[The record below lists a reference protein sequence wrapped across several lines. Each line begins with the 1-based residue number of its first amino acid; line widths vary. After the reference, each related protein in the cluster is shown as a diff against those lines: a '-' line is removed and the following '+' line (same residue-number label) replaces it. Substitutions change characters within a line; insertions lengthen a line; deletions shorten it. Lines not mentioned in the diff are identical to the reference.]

1 MEYVFPALDYN
12 AFLSRAEFGSHEET
26 VDHVNRQ
33 IFRSYQ
39 GQRPGEVPNELFKLR
54 YDVYCIERAFL
65 KADDS
70 YDGMEF
76 DDYDPTST
84 HFAAFT
90 MDEALI
96 GTVRLVTP
104 RPPQAYPFELHCRTF
119 EHFRMPPHHLCGEI
133 SRLAVKRTHRRRR
146 ADAVMGIP
154 GFSPP
159 REPSMVLSPEI
170 ERRSN
175 DNSPMLLLG
184 MYREMYRHSREK
196 GIRYWFAAME
206 RSLAYSLEK
215 MGFKFEAIGPV
226 ADYYG
231 DVTPYMLDLGELMPR
246 LAVDNPPL
254 RAWFQEKPMVFAEPR
269 RHTVRVHSSDT
280 GTLDPAAL
288 LAPPGSLADI
298 D

>member
-54 YDVYCIERAFL
+54 YDVYCVERAFL
-65 KADDS
+65 KADDF
-70 YDGMEF
+70 YDDMEF
-76 DDYDPTST
+76 DDYDPDST
-84 HFAAFT
+84 HFAAYT
-90 MDEALI
+90 MDETLM

-104 RPPQAYPFELHCRTF
+104 RAPRAYPFALHCRTF
-119 EHFRMPPHHLCGEI
+119 DNFDMPPHHLCGEV

-146 ADAVMGIP
+146 ADSVMGIP
-154 GFSPP
+154 GFAPP
-159 REPSMVLSPEI
+159 RQPRMVLSAEI

-175 DNSPMLLLG
+175 NNSPMLLLG
-184 MYREMYRHSREK
+184 MYREMYRHSRQK

-215 MGFKFEAIGPV
+215 MGFRFVAIGPV

-231 DVTPYMLDLGELMPR
+231 DVTPYMLDLGELMPK
-246 LAVDNPPL
+246 LAESNPAL
-254 RAWFQEKPMVFAEPR
+254 GAWFQEKPMVFAEPR
-269 RHTVRVHSSDT
+269 SHRVRVRSSDT
-280 GTLDPAAL
+280 GSLEPS
-288 LAPPGSLADI
+288 APTG
-298 D
+298 

>member
-12 AFLSRAEFGSHEET
+12 ALLSRAEFGSHEET

-33 IFRSYQ
+33 IFRSYK
-39 GQRPGEVPNELFKLR
+39 GHRPGEVPNELFKLR

-76 DDYDPTST
+76 DDYDDCSM
-84 HFAAFT
+84 HFAAYT
-90 MDEALI
+90 MEETLI

-104 RPPQAYPFELHCRTF
+104 RAPRAYPFELHCGTF
-119 EHFRMPPHHLCGEI
+119 DGFQKPPHHLCGEI

-146 ADAVMGIP
+146 ADSVQGIP
-154 GFSPP
+154 GFTPP
-159 REPSMVLSPEI
+159 RAPSMVLSPEV

-175 DNSPMLLLG
+175 DSPMLLLG
-184 MYREMYRHSREK
+184 MYREMYRHSRDN
-196 GIRYWFAAME
+196 GIRFWFAAME
-206 RSLAYSLEK
+206 RSLAYSLAK

-231 DVTPYMLDLGELMPR
+231 DVTPYMLDLGELMPQ
-246 LAVDNPPL
+246 LAENNPPL
-254 RAWFQEKPMVFAEPR
+254 GAWFEEKPLVFAEPR
-269 RHTVRVHSSDT
+269 SSHVRVHSDSC
-280 GTLDPAAL
+280 TLDPTAL
-288 LAPPGSLADI
+288 FTDI

>member
-1 MEYVFPALDYN
+1 MEYVFPALDYT

-39 GQRPGEVPNELFKLR
+39 GHRPGEVPNELFKLR

-76 DDYDPTST
+76 DDYDDRST
-84 HFAAFT
+84 HFAAYT

-104 RPPQAYPFELHCRTF
+104 RPRQSFPFELHCSVF
-119 EHFRMPPHHLCGEI
+119 DDFVMPPHHQCGEI

-146 ADAVMGIP
+146 ADSVLGIP
-154 GFSPP
+154 GFAPP
-159 REPSMVLSPEI
+159 RPGGLVLSPEL
-170 ERRSN
+170 ERRSHT
-175 DNSPMLLLG
+175 SPMLLLG
-184 MYREMYRHSREK
+184 MYREMYRHSRAK

-206 RSLAYSLEK
+206 RSLAYSLDK
-215 MGFKFEAIGPV
+215 MGFIFNAIGPV
-226 ADYYG
+226 SDYYG
-231 DVTPYMLDLGELMPR
+231 AVTPYVLDLGELMPK
-246 LAVDNPPL
+246 LAENNPPL
-254 RAWFQEKPMVFAEPR
+254 GAWFEEKPLVFAEPR
-269 RHTVRVHSSDT
+269 SSHVRVRGDAA
-280 GTLDPAAL
+280 TLDPSSL
-288 LAPPGSLADI
+288 LADI

>member
-1 MEYVFPALDYN
+1 MEYVFPALDYR

-39 GQRPGEVPNELFKLR
+39 GQRPDEVPTELFKLR

-65 KADDS
+65 NPDDS

-76 DDYDPTST
+76 DDYDDSAT
-84 HFAAFT
+84 HFAAYT

-104 RPPQAYPFELHCRTF
+104 RAPRAFPLELHCRPF
-119 EHFRMPPHHLCGEI
+119 DGFRMPPHAQCAEI

-146 ADAVMGIP
+146 ADSVRGIP
-154 GFSPP
+154 GFSTPAQP
-159 REPSMVLSPEI
+159 HPALSLEV
-170 ERRSN
+170 ERRST
-175 DNSPMLLLG
+175 NSPMLLLG
-184 MYREMYRHSREK
+184 MYREMYRHSRAK
-196 GIRYWFAAME
+196 GIRYWLAAME
-206 RSLAYSLEK
+206 RALAHSLEK
-215 MGFKFEAIGPV
+215 MGFRFQAIGPV

-231 DVTPYMLDLGELMPR
+231 EVTPYMLDLGELMPE
-246 LAVDNPPL
+246 LAQNNPPL
-254 RAWFQEKPMVFAEPR
+254 GAWFDEKPLVFAAPR
-269 RHTVRVHSSDT
+269 SKHVRVR
-280 GTLDPAAL
+280 GNAATLDPSAL
-288 LAPPGSLADI
+288 LTDI

>member
-1 MEYVFPALDYN
+1 MEYVFPELDYK

-39 GQRPGEVPNELFKLR
+39 GHKAGEVPNELFKLR

-65 KADDS
+65 KPDDAF
-70 YDGMEF
+70 DGMEF
-76 DDYDPTST
+76 DDFDDRST

-90 MDEALI
+90 MDESLI

-104 RPPQAYPFELHCRTF
+104 RTLQPFPFQLHCSTF
-119 EHFRMPPHHLCGEI
+119 PDFTMPPHHQCGEI

-146 ADAVMGIP
+146 ADSVLGIP
-154 GFSPP
+154 GFAPS
-159 REPSMVLSPEI
+159 REPATMLSPEV
-170 ERRSN
+170 ERRST
-175 DNSPMLLLG
+175 NSPMLLLG
-184 MYREMYRHSREK
+184 MYREMYRHSRAK

-215 MGFKFEAIGPV
+215 MGFRFKAIGPV
-226 ADYYG
+226 SDYYG
-231 DVTPYMLDLGELMPR
+231 EVTPYVLDLGELMPE
-246 LAVDNPPL
+246 LAENNPPL
-254 RAWFQEKPMVFAEPR
+254 GAWFDEKPLIFAEPR
-269 RHTVRVHSSDT
+269 SNHVKVK
-280 GTLDPAAL
+280 GNGKGLNPAAL
-288 LAPPGSLADI
+288 FTDI

>member
-1 MEYVFPALDYN
+1 MEYVFPALDYT

-39 GQRPGEVPNELFKLR
+39 GHKPGEVPNELFKLR

-70 YDGMEF
+70 FDGMEF
-76 DDYDPTST
+76 DDYDDRST

-104 RPPQAYPFELHCRTF
+104 RPRQPFPFELHCSTF
-119 EHFRMPPHHLCGEI
+119 NDFVMPPRQQCGEI

-146 ADAVMGIP
+146 ADSVMGIP
-154 GFSPP
+154 GFAPN
-159 REPSMVLSPEI
+159 REQGLMLSPEI

-175 DNSPMLLLG
+175 NSPMLLLG
-184 MYREMYRHSREK
+184 MYREMYRHSRDK

-206 RSLAYSLEK
+206 RSLAYSLKK
-215 MGFKFEAIGPV
+215 MGFRFDAIGPV
-226 ADYYG
+226 SDYYG
-231 DVTPYMLDLGELMPR
+231 EVTPYVLDLGELMPK
-246 LAVDNPPL
+246 LAENNPPL
-254 RAWFQEKPMVFAEPR
+254 GAWFDEKPLVFAEPR
-269 RHTVRVHSSDT
+269 SNHVRVRDGDA
-280 GTLDPAAL
+280 GTLGPPAL
-288 LAPPGSLADI
+288 LTDI

>member
-1 MEYVFPALDYN
+1 MEYVFPALDYK

-39 GQRPGEVPNELFKLR
+39 GHKPGEVPNELFKLR

-65 KADDS
+65 KADDAF
-70 YDGMEF
+70 DGMEF
-76 DDYDPTST
+76 DDFDDRST

-90 MDEALI
+90 MDESLI

-104 RPPQAYPFELHCRTF
+104 RPLQPFPFQLHCGIF
-119 EHFRMPPHHLCGEI
+119 PDFVMPPPHQCGEI

-146 ADAVMGIP
+146 ADSVRGIP
-154 GFSPP
+154 GFAPG
-159 REPSMVLSPEI
+159 REAHLTLGPDV
-170 ERRSN
+170 ERRNN
-175 DNSPMLLLG
+175 DSPMLLLG
-184 MYREMYRHSREK
+184 MYREMYRHSRAK

-215 MGFKFEAIGPV
+215 MGFRFRAIGPV
-226 ADYYG
+226 SDYYG
-231 DVTPYMLDLGELMPR
+231 EVTPYVLDLGELMPE
-246 LAVDNPPL
+246 LAENNPPL
-254 RAWFQEKPMVFAEPR
+254 GAWFDEKPLVFAEPR
-269 RHTVRVHSSDT
+269 SNHVKVT
-280 GTLDPAAL
+280 GTKATLDP
-288 LAPPGSLADI
+288 GSLLADI

>member
-12 AFLSRAEFGSHEET
+12 AFLSRAEFGSHHET

-70 YDGMEF
+70 YEGLEF
-76 DDYDPTST
+76 DDYDDCAT
-84 HFAAFT
+84 HFAAYT

-104 RPPQAYPFELHCRTF
+104 RAPRAYPFQLHCSTF
-119 EHFRMPPHHLCGEI
+119 GDFQMPPHHLCGEI

-146 ADAVMGIP
+146 ADSVMGIP
-154 GFSPP
+154 GFSPA
-159 REPSMVLSPEI
+159 REASMVLSPEI
-170 ERRSN
+170 ERRSS
-175 DNSPMLLLG
+175 NSPMLLLG
-184 MYREMYRHSREK
+184 MYREMYRHSRAK

-206 RSLAYSLEK
+206 RALAYSLER
-215 MGFKFEAIGPV
+215 MGFRFEAIGPV

-231 DVTPYMLDLGELMPR
+231 DVIPYMLDLGEMIPQ
-246 LAVDNPPL
+246 LAERNPPL
-254 RAWFQEKPMVFAEPR
+254 GAWFDEKPLVFAEPR
-269 RHTVRVHSSDT
+269 SHLVKVHREDT
-280 GTLDPAAL
+280 DTLDPAAL
-288 LAPPGSLADI
+288 FTDI